1 MLGEPLV
8 DLGVRIEEVI
18 KAMFEKSSSIIKG
31 KREELGNQSSQEAA
45 SVVQARDHIWWFQN
59 CSCQRI
65 PYTDE
70 ISNKKG
76 DNQRPSERG
85 VNKMLN

>member
-1 MLGEPLV
+1 MV

-18 KAMFEKSSSIIKG
+18 KAMFEKSSSIIKE

-70 ISNKKG
+70 ISNKKC
-76 DNQRPSERG
+76 DNQRPSEGG

>member
-1 MLGEPLV
+1 MV

-45 SVVQARDHIWWFQN
+45 SVVQARDHIWLFQN
-59 CSCQRI
+59 WKEESTRCL
-65 PYTDE
+65 TDE
-70 ISNKKG
+70 EKG
-76 DNQRPSERG
+76 
-85 VNKMLN
+85 